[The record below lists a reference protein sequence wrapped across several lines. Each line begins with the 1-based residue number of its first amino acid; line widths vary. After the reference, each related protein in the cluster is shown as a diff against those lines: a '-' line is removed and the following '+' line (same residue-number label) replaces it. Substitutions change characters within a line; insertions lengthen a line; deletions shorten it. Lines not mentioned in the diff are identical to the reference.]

1 MQYPQRVLSGGLA
14 ILVAG
19 ALCGVTGCNKLKAR
33 DLLNQG
39 IEAYKV
45 AQFDQSEEDFKQ
57 AAELDP
63 KLINARVYLAT
74 AYASQYVPGGPSPEN
89 VRRGQQAITE
99 YKKVLDQDPQN
110 LSALDGIG
118 SVLYQMASNPF
129 DPDKLAESKQY
140 HERHIQIKPGDAQP
154 YYWVAVIDWTL
165 AHTANSDMRHG
176 YNDSLGKQK
185 RRKPAKPITEEEA
198 LPDNLRQQFADKY
211 GQVVDEGIDYCQK
224 AVQINPDYAD
234 AYAYLNLLYRQKA
247 DMVESAPERQD
258 LIKKANDLVDK
269 VKEIKEKE
277 AEAPKSS

>member
-1 MQYPQRVLSGGLA
+1 MQYPQRVVNNCLA
-14 ILVAG
+14 ILVVG
-19 ALCGVTGCNKLKAR
+19 GLCGVTGCNKLKAR

-39 IEAYKV
+39 IEAYKL

-74 AYASQYVPGGPSPEN
+74 AYASQYVPGSPTPEN
-89 VRRGQQAITE
+89 VRRGQQAIVE
-99 YKKVLDQDPQN
+99 FKKVLDQNPSN

-129 DPDKLAESKQY
+129 DAQKLDESKQY
-140 HERHIQIKPGDAQP
+140 HERHIQIQPSDAQP

-165 AHTANSDMRHG
+165 AHKANSDMRHN
-176 YNDSLGKQK
+176 YNDSLAKQR
-185 RRKPAKPITEEEA
+185 RRKPAKPLTEEDA
-198 LPDNLRQQFADKY
+198 LPGNLRQQFSTQY
-211 GQVVDEGIDYCQK
+211 GQVVDEGITECQK
-224 AVQINPDYAD
+224 AIDINPDYAD
-234 AYAYLNLLYRQKA
+234 AMAYLNLLYRQKA
-247 DMVESAPERQD
+247 DMVESADERQD

-269 VKEIKEKE
+269 VKEIKERQ